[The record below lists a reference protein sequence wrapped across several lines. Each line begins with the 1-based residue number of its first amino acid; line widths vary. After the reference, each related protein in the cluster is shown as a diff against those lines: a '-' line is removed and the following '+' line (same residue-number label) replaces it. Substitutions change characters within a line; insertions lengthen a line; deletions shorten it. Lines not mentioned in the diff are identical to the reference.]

1 MPARLLGRS
10 GVHPANMPVI
20 LPSKLLR
27 RASDEDLAAHYDRV
41 QGGSRK
47 DGRARAQ
54 VLHDMERRD
63 ALPEGKKAREHA
75 KFSRQLAQADAVE
88 ASCVHAEAATRGN
101 MVNAKGRAWE
111 ISPRTLITGRLMRTS
126 YTAPVAG
133 TEDAADDI
141 TDEDAGVAAAWLAGS
156 TGVWLAGSTGVWSAG
171 STAAWTTGVWSAGST
186 AAWTAG
192 VWSTAA
198 WTAGVWSAGSTAA
211 WTARRKTE
219 TSS

>member
-1 MPARLLGRS
+1 
-10 GVHPANMPVI
+10 MPVI

-41 QGGSRK
+41 QGDSRK

-141 TDEDAGVAAAWLAGS
+141 TDEDAGVDGGRVG
-156 TGVWLAGSTGVWSAG
+156 GVEGGVVG
-171 STAAWTTGVWSAGST
+171 GVDG
-186 AAWTAG
+186 G
-192 VWSTAA
+192 VVGGACGRRGRRRRGRRGVVDGGVDGGCGRRGVDG
-198 WTAGVWSAGSTAA
+198 GVWSAGSTAA

>member
-1 MPARLLGRS
+1 
-10 GVHPANMPVI
+10 MPVI

-101 MVNAKGRAWE
+101 MVNAKGRTWE

-141 TDEDAGVAAAWLAGS
+141 TDEDAGVDG
-156 TGVWLAGSTGVWSAG
+156 GVVGGVDG
-171 STAAWTTGVWSAGST
+171 GVVG
-186 AAWTAG
+186 G
-192 VWSTAA
+192 VDG
-198 WTAGVWSAGSTAA
+198 GVVGCGA
-211 WTARRKTE
+211 
-219 TSS
+219 